1 MTMRIPESELILNSN
16 GSIYHLNLKPG
27 QIAEHIITVG
37 DPDRVDAVAEHLDSI
52 EVEVSK
58 REFKTIT
65 GICNGKRVTIIS
77 TGIGTD
83 NIDIVFTELDALVNV
98 DFTTRKRKPQHT
110 TLHFYRI
117 GTTGSLISALEV
129 DQIVIS
135 RAAVGLDG
143 LMHFYEYTYSDMEAR
158 LKQLSSKILTDLEG
172 IAPYAIEGSEELCR
186 QFESIGR
193 LGITVTATGF
203 YGPQGRHVIAAPK
216 KRDFID
222 QLAALEYEGIAFTN
236 LEMETAG
243 IYGMSKL
250 LGHKAISIS
259 AVLANRPDHVFSS
272 RPAEVVK
279 DLITDC
285 IKIITA

>member
-1 MTMRIPESELILNSN
+1 LYLQT
-16 GSIYHLNLKPG
+16 
-27 QIAEHIITVG
+27 
-37 DPDRVDAVAEHLDSI
+37 
-52 EVEVSK
+52 
-58 REFKTIT
+58 
-65 GICNGKRVTIIS
+65 
-77 TGIGTD
+77 
-83 NIDIVFTELDALVNV
+83 
-98 DFTTRKRKPQHT
+98 
-110 TLHFYRI
+110 
-117 GTTGSLISALEV
+117 
-129 DQIVIS
+129 
-135 RAAVGLDG
+135 
-143 LMHFYEYTYSDMEAR
+143 
-158 LKQLSSKILTDLEG
+158 
-172 IAPYAIEGSEELCR
+172 PYAIEGSEELCR

-279 DLITDC
+279 FVSAISTDRPSPLSQRPASFAE
-285 IKIITA
+285 IYSMFLFLLPRRTQPYPAS